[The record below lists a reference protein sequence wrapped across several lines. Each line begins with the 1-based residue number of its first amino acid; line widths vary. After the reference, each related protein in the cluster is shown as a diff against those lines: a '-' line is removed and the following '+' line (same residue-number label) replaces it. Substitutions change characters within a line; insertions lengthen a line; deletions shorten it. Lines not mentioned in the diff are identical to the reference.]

1 MTAISLI
8 YRCAE
13 ITPDDEET
21 PERRDLATAS
31 RENLLAML
39 DASLEL
45 NVALKR
51 ALEIARDVHDD
62 LDASLKYTEDD
73 LDWLTARAEERGALW
88 AMRAMRD
95 GSAAL
100 DPVDV
105 CRKARAEGGES

>member
-1 MTAISLI
+1 MTAINLI
-8 YRCAE
+8 YRCTE
-13 ITPDDEET
+13 ISPDDEET

-45 NVALKR
+45 NVALRR
-51 ALEIARDVHDD
+51 ALEVARDTHA
-62 LDASLKYTEDD
+62 DALADLKYTEDD

-95 GSAAL
+95 GSATL
-100 DPVDV
+100 DPVEV
-105 CRKARAEGGES
+105 CRKARDEGES